1 MEPYR
6 RVGRRTEGQILSCPR
21 GVRSGSE
28 NNLMVNRATSWILYI
43 LLFVFVLGGAS
54 CASVVKLK
62 TGGTYV
68 DGSGA
73 AHAWTINDGHTLI
86 WDGKPYVPVG
96 VVFCPLSLKP
106 QAGEQELAVDA
117 AALGLLKEK
126 GITDLI
132 ISPPGPVSSSDPVLF
147 QKLIDH
153 LEAAGFSYGID
164 LHDAPMTPLKGYLI
178 SPARYRLEGPNP
190 QTKIVCNW
198 ADVDSAIYVIARKSD
213 NSIKSIGGAV
223 VREGKVTISLSEPLS
238 SGEVLIVYP
247 RRTFETAPG
256 GQIGD
261 LWTGFGEYRDRL
273 VGFLEKIKFGP
284 GLRFFLDPF
293 VCKADLASETVEFL
307 PDSQG
312 FRVGLEAF
320 LTKRYTHEGGVN
332 TAWGFVDLVNSI
344 EEATRVI
351 PLWAKG
357 RGLSYAYDRA
367 SAKLYSVNALTSQ
380 LWRDVV
386 DYRDT
391 SIQEHM
397 NAIADVLRKQVA
409 DVPVIFTCAGYHRIY
424 ANPYGM
430 GGYSGL
436 AALTEG
442 LGESAVLERVGP
454 AYALAEES
462 AKTTWF
468 VVVDRTVVSQK
479 AADVSDYVFE
489 TLCEIGCKGFFAGRV
504 DAESSDQVS
513 PSSGLALL
521 ADRLK
526 EFKQKLKADQLAQF
540 KPAVVSYPVVPPVG
554 AYVKRLGRNAWWL
567 PSLRV
572 GVSSYIGDGLFAY
585 SFVGEDR
592 TYMWSSI
599 GTQTI
604 TLKSGPAGY
613 PTVEFPERASI
624 TKKKGDQFA
633 VTLTDVPVVLRGID
647 VKLVFP
653 YETALL
659 EMDRLADAIVEAD
672 KAGFDVKNARQALES
687 AKTVIQKGSPLTAY
701 GMAQQSLLELMN
713 LLGGDLWV
721 EAELTSTHSFDGV
734 AAMPGASGNLV
745 LLLDTN
751 EDPPLSAFT
760 AAFTVDVPLNSSYEI
775 WLAGTPPTE
784 GSSVSYSVDGAEWQ
798 KVSAGADIQR
808 YASGLAWYKI
818 GTTNL
823 LPGRHTVS
831 LRVDGRRASDGRY
844 YFAVD
849 ALVLSPRGF
858 KPKGITRP
866 F

>member
-1 MEPYR
+1 M
-6 RVGRRTEGQILSCPR
+6 I
-21 GVRSGSE
+21 
-28 NNLMVNRATSWILYI
+28 NRAMNWVLQII
-43 LLFVFVLGGAS
+43 LFVLVLEGAS

-68 DGSGA
+68 DGSGT
-73 AHAWTINDGHTLI
+73 AHAWTINDCHTLI

-96 VVFCPLSLKP
+96 VVFCPLSLRP
-106 QAGEQELAVDA
+106 RAGEHELAGDTAVIEF
-117 AALGLLKEK
+117 LKEK

-132 ISPPGPVSSSDPVLF
+132 ISSSGPVSSSDPVVF
-147 QKLIDH
+147 QKLVDY
-153 LEAAGFSYGID
+153 LEAAGFAYGID
-164 LHDAPMTPLKGYLI
+164 LHDVPVTPLKGYLI

-190 QTKIVCNW
+190 QTKIVCDW
-198 ADVDSAIYVIARKSD
+198 ADIDSAIYVIARKSD

-223 VREGKVTISLSEPLS
+223 VRDGKVNINLSEPLS

-247 RRTFETAPG
+247 RKTFESAPG
-256 GQIGD
+256 GPVGD

-293 VCKADLASETVEFL
+293 ICQTDIASETVEFL

-332 TAWGFVDLVNSI
+332 TAWGFVDLVGSI

-357 RGLSYAYDRA
+357 RGIGYAYDRA
-367 SAKLYSVNALTSQ
+367 SAKLYSVNTLTSQ

-391 SIQEHM
+391 SIQEYM

-409 DVPVIFTCAGYHRIY
+409 DVPVIFTCAGYHRVY

-436 AALTEG
+436 AALTAG
-442 LGESAVLERVGP
+442 LGESAILERVGP

-468 VVVDRTVVSQK
+468 LVVDKTAVSQRGL
-479 AADVSDYVFE
+479 DVTESVFE
-489 TLCEIGCKGFFAGRV
+489 TSCEIGCKGFFVGRF
-504 DAESSDQVS
+504 DAAKLSDGEDQIS

-521 ADRLK
+521 SDRLK
-526 EFKQKLKADQLAQF
+526 EFKQKLGTDQLAQF
-540 KPAVVSYPVVPPVG
+540 KPTVVSYPVVPSVG
-554 AYVKRLGRNAWWL
+554 AYVKRLGRNVWWL

-599 GTQTI
+599 GAQNI
-604 TLKSGPAGY
+604 TLKSGPTGY
-613 PTVEFPERASI
+613 PKVEFPERVSI
-624 TKKKGDQFA
+624 AKKKGDQFT

-659 EMDRLADAIVEAD
+659 EMDRLADVIAEAD
-672 KAGFDVKNARQALES
+672 KVGFDVKNARQALES

-701 GMAQQSLLELMN
+701 GMAQQNLLELMN
-713 LLGGDLWV
+713 LLGGDLWF

-751 EDPPLSAFT
+751 EDSPLSAFT
-760 AAFTVDVPLNSSYEI
+760 ATFAVDVPLNSSYEI

-784 GSSVSYSVDGAEWQ
+784 GSSVSYSVDDAGWQ

-808 YASGLAWYKI
+808 YASELAWYKI

-858 KPKGITRP
+858 KPKGITKP